1 MLRLFLLLYT
11 ILFFGGA
18 MIWPSYRTWRA
29 TGVNPYRL
37 PGQTGLPGFV
47 GGAFRLVLLATIA
60 LVLLHVFAPGA
71 AAWLAPIVWLQ
82 SPVAQGVGVA
92 LLLVAVVVVV
102 TAQAQMGRSWRIG
115 IDDEHATALVTGGIF
130 GRSRNPIFL
139 GMRVMLAGLFLVL
152 PGAATLA
159 LWLVGDVL
167 IRTQV
172 YLEEEHLLR
181 QHGQAYPAYQQR
193 VRRWL

>member
-1 MLRLFLLLYT
+1 MLRLFLLVYT
-11 ILFFGGA
+11 VLFFGAA
-18 MIWPSYRTWRA
+18 MLWPSYRTWRA

-47 GGAFRLVLLATIA
+47 GGAFRLILLAVIA
-60 LVLLHVFAPGA
+60 LVLLHVLAPA
-71 AAWLAPIVWLQ
+71 AAAYLTPIVWLQ
-82 SPVAQGVGVA
+82 SSPVQGVGVV

-115 IDDEHATALVTGGIF
+115 IDDEHTTALVTHGIF

-139 GMRVMLAGLFLVL
+139 GMRLMLVGLFLVI
-152 PGAATLA
+152 PEAATLV

-181 QHGQAYPAYQQR
+181 QHGEAYRAYQGR

>member
-1 MLRLFLLLYT
+1 MLRLFLLIYT

-37 PGQTGLPGFV
+37 PGQVGLPGFV
-47 GGAFRLVLLATIA
+47 GGAFRLILLALIA
-60 LVLLHVFAPGA
+60 LVLLHVAFPGA
-71 AAWLAPIVWLQ
+71 TAYLGPIVWLQ
-82 SPVAQGVGVA
+82 SPLAQGIGVA
-92 LLLVAVVVVV
+92 LLLVAVAVVV

-115 IDDEHATALVTGGIF
+115 IDDQHDTALVTRGIF
-130 GRSRNPIFL
+130 DRSRNPIFL
-139 GMRVMLAGLFLVL
+139 GMRVMLVGLFLVL
-152 PGAATLA
+152 PNAATLA

-181 QHGQAYPAYQQR
+181 QHGQAYQAYQQR
-193 VRRWL
+193 VRRWI

>member
-1 MLRLFLLLYT
+1 M
-11 ILFFGGA
+11 
-18 MIWPSYRTWRA
+18 
-29 TGVNPYRL
+29 V
-37 PGQTGLPGFV
+37 
-47 GGAFRLVLLATIA
+47 
-60 LVLLHVFAPGA
+60 
-71 AAWLAPIVWLQ
+71 
-82 SPVAQGVGVA
+82 

-115 IDDEHATALVTGGIF
+115 IDDEHTTALVTHGIF

-139 GMRVMLAGLFLVL
+139 GMRLMLVGLFLVI
-152 PGAATLA
+152 PEAATLV

-181 QHGQAYPAYQQR
+181 QHGEAYRAYQGR